1 MPSLRELQQGFTDAV
16 LGAADVPPMFA
27 LAGTADGVERIAIY
41 RRSIFTNYRNALGA
55 TYPVVKRLVGAP
67 FFHAAADEFVRAHPS
82 LSGDLNIYGCEF
94 GDFLA
99 AYPYAAE
106 LPYLPD
112 VARLEWSIDEA
123 NRAPDVAIAP
133 ERVIA
138 ALGAI
143 TPERLPEVRLRLHP
157 SVRMI
162 ASAFPVLRI
171 WQVNQPDYACD
182 EDVALDAGGD
192 TLVVA
197 RGSDGVTL
205 ARLGVGDHAWLA
217 TLASGRNLA
226 AAIDAAAAVN
236 ADFDLGAALATH
248 IGSGTIVAVIDDD

>member
-41 RRSIFTNYRNALGA
+41 RRSIFTNYRNALAA

-67 FFHAAADEFVRAHPS
+67 FFHTAIDEYVRAHPS
-82 LSGDLNIYGCEF
+82 MSGDLNIYGGAF

-99 AYPYAAE
+99 TYPYAVD
-106 LPYLPD
+106 LPYLSD

-143 TPERLPEVRLRLHP
+143 LPERLPAVRLRLHP
-157 SVRMI
+157 SVHLI

-171 WQVNQPDYACD
+171 WQVNQADYVGD
-182 EDVALDAGGD
+182 DLVALDAGGD
-192 TLVVA
+192 TLIVA

-205 ARLGVGDHAWLA
+205 TRLAAADHAWLA
-217 TLASGRNLA
+217 TLASGGNLA
-226 AAIDAAAAVN
+226 TAIDAAAATG

-248 IGSGTIVAVIDDD
+248 IGSGTIVAVIGDD